1 MNEIKTPR
9 QVALFDVEGRS
20 LTTYAIA
27 RLCGANRSTFDKRVK
42 KDGYTVRQA
51 VNELGRISYDR
62 LVEKLA

>member
-42 KDGYTVRQA
+42 KDGHTIRQA

-62 LVEKLA
+62 LVEQLT

>member
-1 MNEIKTPR
+1 MNESKTPR
-9 QVALFDVEGRS
+9 KTAYFDVGGRS

-62 LVEKLA
+62 LVEQLS